1 MAIVK
6 QTLHIFATAAKPADL
21 TFSRSTSATRVNDI
35 GRIELVPANT
45 IRQDF
50 DSVVTG
56 SIMGWLLEE
65 SSSNLCLQ
73 SQDLGTTWITTNAV
87 QTNLAT
93 LTTDTTKSPDGTS
106 NADTLAAGSSAT
118 GIVAARQQG
127 FTFSNGTHYTVSVFA
142 KKKDLDYLEISNK
155 DDNAT
160 GMTFS
165 QTFNISA
172 GSVGSSGGSVY
183 AASMRAFPNGWYRCE
198 VSFEAT
204 ASSTAE
210 VFLKARS
217 DNANSSTFA
226 ATSGQGIY
234 LWGMQVEEN
243 KYATSYIPTTTTSV
257 ARAADVAYVDSTQ
270 GKWNWDVGMSVLI
283 DATPINTNETLAPI
297 YHYQDAANE
306 NYVSQMSDGRVMVVA
321 NATAQLSSNPF
332 NTGFSNTK
340 NTNFRSM
347 LSIKANRMHLA
358 KNGSLSPN
366 LPDTALMVPLNG
378 ASSAFTIKFF
388 HGTGLNSGS
397 GWLKQFKIFPVVVS
411 DLDLQNL
418 SFRTNEDAQSLQLN
432 AVQVQDGSINTLK
445 IAPSAITSAKIA
457 AATIVESNMAD
468 NAITNAK
475 IASDA
480 VTADS
485 IADNTITSAQIQDG
499 TIGTAQLGVDVI
511 VAADI
516 AANAITVSEIQ
527 ANAVIKVKIADNSV
541 DVAKL
546 DVTDGNANDVLKTS
560 GAGVLSF
567 TNPASQAVG
576 GDVSGTV
583 GNIQISANTVG
594 VSELNVTDG
603 SNGQYLTTDGNG
615 ALSFTTDST
624 NVGATSVGGDMT
636 GTVSNIQI
644 AAGAIVNADIANDA
658 VNTDQIADG
667 AVETV
672 QIEDLN
678 VTTGKLANDSVT
690 DTKLADHATLDASR
704 AVGTNHIKD
713 LNVTEGKLATGAVT
727 TSKLGADSVDAAALA
742 DNSVASANIING
754 TIVEADLADD
764 AVTADKLA
772 ANSVVSASIVN
783 GTIVADD
790 LASNSVTNIK
800 INGSAVTNNKLAAN
814 AVTTAKIADNQVT
827 IAKLAVTDGSNGQ
840 VLTTDGSGTLSFAN
854 DSTNVGGT
862 AVGGDVS
869 GTVSNIT
876 IPAGAITS
884 AMIGVDVIVAED
896 LAANSITVSEL
907 SNNAVSTVKILD
919 NAVTGAKIAMGSD
932 AAGDVLYYNGTDYVR
947 LAKGTSGHV
956 LTQGASAPSWAA
968 DSTDV
973 TGTSVG
979 GSVSGTVGAITL
991 NNNSVTG
998 AHLALSG
1005 QQSGDVMYYNGS
1017 DWTRLAKGTAGQYLT
1032 MNVGATAPSWASDS
1046 TNVGTTAVG
1055 GDVTGT
1061 VANIQIAANAVD
1073 GTHIQLGSDAAGD
1086 VMYYNGTNYIRLAAG
1101 TAGQVLKINSGATAP
1116 EWAADTDTTIG
1127 DAAVGGD
1134 VTGTIANIQIAA
1146 NAIDGTHI
1154 QLGSDAA
1161 GDTLYYNGTNYV
1173 RLAKGTAGQVLK
1185 INSGATAP
1193 EWAADTDTTIGD
1205 AAVGGDVSGTISNIT
1220 IPANTITTAM
1230 IAADVIVAEDIA
1242 NNAITVA
1249 ELQDNAVATAK
1260 ILDNAVTGA
1269 KIAMGSD
1276 ARGDI
1281 LYYNGTDYARL
1292 AKGTSGHVLTMGAS
1306 DPAWSADST
1315 NVGTTSLGGMLG
1327 GTVANATIGA
1337 GVVTPTMLSA
1347 TGTASNSTF
1356 LRGDGVW
1363 ATPVTVETDPTAV
1376 TMAIALG

>member
-35 GRIELVPANT
+35 GRIELVPANV

-87 QTNLAT
+87 QTNLASIAT
-93 LTTDTTKSPDGTS
+93 NTTKSPDGTN
-106 NADTLAAGSSAT
+106 NADTLSAGSSAT

-127 FTFSNGTHYTVSVFA
+127 FTFTNGTHYTISVFA
-142 KKKDLDYLEISNK
+142 KKKDMDYLEISNK

-165 QTFNISA
+165 QAFNLSA
-172 GSVGSSGGSVY
+172 GSTGSSGGSVY

-204 ASSTAE
+204 ANSTAE
-210 VFLKARS
+210 VFLKARTN
-217 DNANSSTFA
+217 NANSTTFA

-234 LWGMQVEEN
+234 LWGMQVEAK
-243 KYATSYIPTTTTSV
+243 KYATSYIPTTTAAV
-257 ARAADVAYVDSTQ
+257 ARAADVAYVDSTE

-283 DATPINTNETLAPI
+283 DATPINTNETAAPI

-332 NTGFSNTK
+332 NTGFTNSK

-347 LSIKANRMHLA
+347 LSLKANRMHLA

-366 LPDTALMVPLNG
+366 LPDTTLMVPLNG
-378 ASSAFTIKFF
+378 SSSAYTIKFF
-388 HGTGLNSGS
+388 HGTGLSSGS
-397 GWLKQFKIFPVVVS
+397 GWLKQFKIFPVVVD

-432 AVQVQDGSINTLK
+432 AVQVQDGTISTIK
-445 IAPSAITSAKIA
+445 IAPAAITASKIA
-457 AATIVESNMAD
+457 NSTIVEANMAD

-475 IASDA
+475 IASNA

-485 IADNTITSAQIQDG
+485 IAANTITATEIANGS
-499 TIGTAQLGVDVI
+499 IGTAQLGVDVI
-511 VAADI
+511 VAEDI
-516 AANAITVSEIQ
+516 AANAITVSEIRD
-527 ANAVIKVKIADNSV
+527 NAVTKPKIINNAV
-541 DVAKL
+541 DIAKL
-546 DVTDGNANDVLKTS
+546 DVTDGNANDVLKTDGN
-560 GAGVLSF
+560 GALGF

-594 VSELNVTDG
+594 ISELNVSEGT
-603 SNGQYLTTDGNG
+603 NGQYLTTNG
-615 ALSFTTDST
+615 AGTLSFTTDST

-644 AAGAIVNADIANDA
+644 VAGAIVNADLANDA

-667 AVETV
+667 AVETA

-678 VTTGKLANDSVT
+678 VTTGKLANDAVT

-704 AVGTNHIKD
+704 AVGTNHIKN

-800 INGSAVTNNKLAAN
+800 INGSAVTNNKLATN

-827 IAKLAVTDGSNGQ
+827 IAKLAVTDGTDGQ
-840 VLTTDGSGTLSFAN
+840 VLTTDGNGVLSFEN

-862 AVGGDVS
+862 AVGGDVT

-876 IPAGAITS
+876 IPNNAITS
-884 AMIGVDVIVAED
+884 AMIGVDVIVAAD
-896 LAANSITVSEL
+896 LANNSITVAEL
-907 SNNAVSTVKILD
+907 SNNAVTSDKILN

-947 LAKGTSGHV
+947 LPKGQSGHV

-973 TGTSVG
+973 TGTAVG

-1005 QQSGDVMYYNGS
+1005 QQSGDTMYYNGS
-1017 DWTRLAKGTAGQYLT
+1017 DWVRLAKGTAGQVLT
-1032 MNVGATAPSWASDS
+1032 MNGGATAPSWAADS
-1046 TNVGTTAVG
+1046 TNVGGTSVG
-1055 GDVTGT
+1055 GDLTGT
-1061 VANIQIAANAVD
+1061 VSNAQIAAGAVGASEIAANSVA
-1073 GTHIQLGSDAAGD
+1073 GTHIALGSDAAGD
-1086 VMYYNGTNYIRLAAG
+1086 VMYY
-1101 TAGQVLKINSGATAP
+1101 
-1116 EWAADTDTTIG
+1116 D
-1127 DAAVGGD
+1127 
-1134 VTGTIANIQIAA
+1134 
-1146 NAIDGTHI
+1146 
-1154 QLGSDAA
+1154 
-1161 GDTLYYNGTNYV
+1161 GTNYV

-1205 AAVGGDVSGTISNIT
+1205 ASVGGDVTGTISNIQIAANAVDGTHIQLGSDAAGDVMYYNGTNYVRLAKGTAGQVLTVNSGATAPEWAADSTNVGATAVGGDVSGTVSNIT
-1220 IPANTITTAM
+1220 IPNNTITTAM

-1242 NNAITVA
+1242 ANAITVA
-1249 ELQDNAVATAK
+1249 ELQ
-1260 ILDNAVTGA
+1260 DNAVTGA

-1292 AKGTSGHVLTMGAS
+1292 AKGSSGQVLTMGAN
-1306 DPAWSADST
+1306 DPAWAADST
-1315 NVGTTSLGGMLG
+1315 NVSATAVGGMLT
-1327 GTVANATIGA
+1327 GTVANASIGA

-1347 TGTASNSTF
+1347 SGTASNSTF

-1363 ATPVTVETDPTAV
+1363 AAPTVTETDPTAV